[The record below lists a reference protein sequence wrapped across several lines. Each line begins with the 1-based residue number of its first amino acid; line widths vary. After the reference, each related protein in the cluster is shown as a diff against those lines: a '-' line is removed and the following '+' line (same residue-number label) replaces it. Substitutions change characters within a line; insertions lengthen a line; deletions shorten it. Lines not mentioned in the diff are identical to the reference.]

1 MDQQSVTNC
10 GVNLFLIFEDRQTRG
25 TCFLIQKLQNS
36 IKRWLEFFRPPLQ
49 WLTIQPSLIVV
60 LDFNLLDFL
69 LKNTEELV
77 SVSHNWKPF
86 VVKSEL
92 AEQFINWRNRF
103 TEVTRLNTKKIWSK
117 KFWSLLL
124 CMFSLSCDLYSA
136 ISVVIY
142 WFGTLVSYSRGW
154 QTTFFLLLLW

>member
-103 TEVTRLNTKKIWSK
+103 TEVTRLNTKK
-117 KFWSLLL
+117 KFEVRNSDHYCCVFFFELWFIFCYQRCNLLVWH
-124 CMFSLSCDLYSA
+124 
-136 ISVVIY
+136 ISQL
-142 WFGTLVSYSRGW
+142 F
-154 QTTFFLLLLW
+154 